1 MNFKQVVLT
10 TILATLC
17 GMAAPSP
24 AIAGPCAKDN
34 VVYMDLAR
42 HFWKEY
48 VAYTEQHDA
57 ALEKAALDN
66 LEHQLRLAMNDGI
79 THCQAPL
86 QAQFYLS
93 SFHLYAAHSFDRSV
107 AAMESQFHAV
117 DQAAAIDAAQ
127 TNALVKTAYVL
138 HDVLRQA
145 KRQGAD
151 RLFPDDYQAA
161 RAESKKTYNSA
172 GLPFE
177 AP

>member
-1 MNFKQVVLT
+1 MNFKQVVFT

-17 GMAAPSP
+17 GMASPSP
-24 AIAGPCAKDN
+24 AMAEPCAKDN

-79 THCQAPL
+79 TRCQAPL

-93 SFHLYAAHSFDRSV
+93 SFHLYAAHSFDRTL
-107 AAMESQFHAV
+107 AAMKSQLNAV
-117 DQAAAIDAAQ
+117 DPAAIDAAQ

-161 RAESKKTYNSA
+161 RAESKKAYNSA